1 MSQISL
7 ITLAKRI
14 QRARSQRGSVF
25 FEYIIIVF
33 FAALLVIAVFG
44 PKVGEK
50 MTTEYTSQRATL
62 YSATP

>member
-1 MSQISL
+1 MKRAQIRPRGLLHDS
-7 ITLAKRI
+7 
-14 QRARSQRGSVF
+14 RGSLF

-44 PKVGEK
+44 PLVGPR
-50 MTTEYTSQRATL
+50 MTTEYSSQRAAL

>member
-1 MSQISL
+1 MSQNSRL
-7 ITLAKRI
+7 ELKKRV
-14 QRARSQRGSVF
+14 QRARAERGSVF